1 MWSVVMQGPSMEF
14 MAHEF
19 FSTPHQQPV
28 LAWDQPAISHVQF
41 TAFGPKGQKTSHV
54 VALAL
59 QVRE

>member
-1 MWSVVMQGPSMEF
+1 MEF
-14 MAHEF
+14 MAHEL